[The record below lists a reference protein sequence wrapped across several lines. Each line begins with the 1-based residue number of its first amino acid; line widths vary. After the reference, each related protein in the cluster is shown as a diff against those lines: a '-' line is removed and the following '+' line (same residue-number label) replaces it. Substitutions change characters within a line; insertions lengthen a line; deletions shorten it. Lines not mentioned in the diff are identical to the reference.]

1 MKKINPKFNLLINSI
16 IPLVNIGETYCI
28 GLSGG
33 SDSVLLLHYLQK
45 ASLNKRF
52 RVVAL
57 HLNHSLRN
65 DESEG
70 DAIFCKDICE
80 ALNIEFITKKVDI
93 KQIATEKKL
102 SIEDAARKYRYKWF
116 AEICHKINANS
127 IFIAHHADDQAE
139 TVLMRLFRGAGLKG
153 LAGMKKITCFDKLKI
168 LRPWLD
174 IPRNILDNEIEKIKL
189 KYRYDSSNSNIN
201 FDRNWV
207 RQRLIPELNS
217 HFKSDVRER
226 LVRTAI
232 MSSEANDFILQH
244 AEKTFCKH
252 KRKSLLGF
260 VFPLDK
266 FKQLHPAEQSAVLIL
281 MFSSMDL
288 ITRISY
294 KGIIELR
301 NFALSNSLH
310 CSHQF
315 QEFITTGKA
324 YDHLYVGLKH
334 NLKIN
339 TAKIKVG
346 DSFTTKSGLNI
357 SIKQIENR
365 GISTS
370 SNGEAWEKIA
380 LGFETRM
387 IQYASIP
394 KNSVFNIRSRKAGDR
409 YTPIHGKESKIKKM
423 FIDAH
428 IPQQIKNAIP
438 IIELNNQIVWVS
450 GWRIAQGF
458 QIPDNAIKKGM
469 QNIEIRINSF

>member
-1 MKKINPKFNLLINSI
+1 MKDINPKFDLLINSI
-16 IPLVNIGETYCI
+16 IPLVEIGETYCI

-33 SDSVLLLHYLQK
+33 SDSVLLLHYLHK
-45 ASLNKRF
+45 ASINKCF

-57 HLNHSLRN
+57 HLNHSLRD

-70 DAIFCKDICE
+70 DAVFCKEICE
-80 ALNIEFITKKVDI
+80 ALNIELITKKVDI
-93 KQIATEKKL
+93 KQIAAKNKL

-116 AEICHKINANS
+116 AEICHNLNANS

-153 LAGMKKITCFDKLKI
+153 LAGMKIITHFDNLKI

-174 IPRNILDNEIEKIKL
+174 IPRNILDNTIEELKL
-189 KYRYDSSNSNIN
+189 KYRYDSSNSNIH

-207 RQRLIPELNS
+207 RHRLIPELND
-217 HFKSDVRER
+217 HFNSDVRKR

-232 MSSEANDFILQH
+232 MSSEANDFILQQ
-244 AEKTFCKH
+244 AKKSFRKH
-252 KRKSLLGF
+252 SRHSLLGI

-281 MFSSMDL
+281 MFNNTDL
-288 ITRISY
+288 TNQLSY

-301 NFALSNSLH
+301 NFALNNSPH
-310 CSHQF
+310 CPHQF
-315 QEFITTGKA
+315 HELISTGKA

-334 NLKIN
+334 NQKIN
-339 TAKIKVG
+339 TSKIKIG
-346 DSFTTKSGLNI
+346 ETHTTKLNINI

-365 GISTS
+365 GKSIS
-370 SNGEAWEKIA
+370 SNGEAWKKTA
-380 LGFETRM
+380 LGFETKM
-387 IQYASIP
+387 IQYASVP

-409 YTPIHGKESKIKKM
+409 YTPIHGKESKIKKL

-428 IPQQIKNAIP
+428 IPQQIKNSIP

-458 QIPDNAIKKGM
+458 QIPDKAIRRDM
-469 QNIEIRINSF
+469 QNIEIGINSF

>member
-1 MKKINPKFNLLINSI
+1 M
-16 IPLVNIGETYCI
+16 
-28 GLSGG
+28 
-33 SDSVLLLHYLQK
+33 QK
-45 ASLNKRF
+45 ASLNKNF
-52 RVVAL
+52 RIVAL

-70 DAIFCKDICE
+70 DAIFCKNICE
-80 ALNIEFITKKVDI
+80 TLNIEFITKKINI
-93 KQIATEKKL
+93 KQIAVEKKL

-116 AEICHKINANS
+116 AEICHNLNANS

-153 LAGMKKITCFDKLKI
+153 LAGMKKITHFDNLKI

-174 IPRNILDNEIEKIKL
+174 IPRNILDNEIEKTKL

-207 RQRLIPELNS
+207 RRQLIPELNN

-226 LVRTAI
+226 LIRTAI
-232 MSSEANDFILQH
+232 MSSEANDFILQQ
-244 AEKTFCKH
+244 AKKTFCEY
-252 KRKSLLGF
+252 KRKSLLGNL
-260 VFPLDK
+260 FPLDK

-281 MFSSMDL
+281 MFNSMDL

-301 NFALSNSLH
+301 NFALNNSSH

-334 NLKIN
+334 NSKIN
-339 TAKIKVG
+339 DVKIKIG
-346 DSFTTKSGLNI
+346 GAYTTKSGLNI
-357 SIKQIENR
+357 SIKHVENR
-365 GISTS
+365 GKSIT
-370 SNGEAWEKIA
+370 SNGEAWKNIA
-380 LGFETRM
+380 LGFETEM
-387 IQYASIP
+387 VQYASVP

-409 YTPIHGKESKIKKM
+409 YTPIHGKESKIKKL

-428 IPQQIKNAIP
+428 IPQQIKNSIP
-438 IIELNNQIVWVS
+438 IIESNNQIVWVS
-450 GWRIAQGF
+450 GWRIAQDF
-458 QIPDNAIKKGM
+458 QIPDKAITRDM
-469 QNIEIRINSF
+469 QNIEIRIN